1 MLLSMEI
8 PPAPPGSS
16 RTQSFPAAASGPSCS
31 QWAPA
36 KLQAAGLVLL
46 PVIFNYYWYFQASL
60 RLTQTMRQL
69 DDQQARGEM
78 KTN

>member
-1 MLLSMEI
+1 M
-8 PPAPPGSS
+8 
-16 RTQSFPAAASGPSCS
+16 QAAA
-31 QWAPA
+31 
-36 KLQAAGLVLL
+36 LVLL

-60 RLTQTMRQL
+60 HLTQTMRQL